1 MPKMKTHKGAAK
13 RIKVTGSGKLMRAQ
27 AGRGHLQLAKSRKR
41 DRTLKR
47 DAPLAKGDARNAKRM
62 IGR

>member
-13 RIKVTGSGKLMRAQ
+13 RVKVTGSGKLMRAQ

-41 DRTLKR
+41 YRTLKR

>member
-13 RIKVTGSGKLMRAQ
+13 RFKVTGSGKLMRSQ
-27 AGRGHLQLAKSRKR
+27 AGRGHLKLAKSRKR
-41 DRTLKR
+41 FRTIKG
-47 DAPLAKGDARNAKRM
+47 DAPLTKGDARNAKRM